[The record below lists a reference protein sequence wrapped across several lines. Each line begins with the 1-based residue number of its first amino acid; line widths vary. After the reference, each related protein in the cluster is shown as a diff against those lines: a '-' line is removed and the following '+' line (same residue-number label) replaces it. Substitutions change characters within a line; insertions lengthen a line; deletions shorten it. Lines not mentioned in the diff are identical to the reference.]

1 MYIFYICYYF
11 VLFAYCGIL
20 FDNFSFVLLMDNIID
35 PNNEFDF
42 SQLSL
47 GNPTSIQGGAYFT
60 KLSYFQKPLYIQT
73 PKSLTKQGF
82 VKNAKK
88 YYTELMFDNNDE
100 KFFHWLENLESKC
113 YQLIYEKRDTWFQN
127 QLELNDI
134 EGAFAT
140 TIRPYKSCK
149 YYLLRVNVKMNYATN
164 TPLLKIYNENE
175 THLTIDDV
183 TSDTN
188 IISIVEIQGIK
199 FTPRSFQIDIELKQM
214 MTMNTEVL
222 FENCLIKTT
231 HPLKNNI
238 QTPSAIASLQ
248 KPEFLNTYL
257 EPEPE
262 KDKDNEKDNIQIIK
276 ETNYVENKKE
286 LEELTETILK
296 EELNNLS
303 ATLEKN
309 IEKITNTNNVENADE
324 LKEVDFMDVSALESI
339 TLKKPNQVYYEIYK
353 AAIKKAK
360 AAKKEAI
367 IAFLEA
373 KNIKKTYM
381 LENLDESDSDQDMDL
396 DNISDYSDTE
406 LDSELER

>member
-1 MYIFYICYYF
+1 
-11 VLFAYCGIL
+11 
-20 FDNFSFVLLMDNIID
+20 MDNIID

-100 KFFHWLENLESKC
+100 KFFHWLENLETKC

-175 THLTIDDV
+175 TPLTIDDV

-231 HPLKNNI
+231 HTLKNNI
-238 QTPSAIASLQ
+238 Q
-248 KPEFLNTYL
+248 KPEFINTFI

-262 KDKDNEKDNIQIIK
+262 LEPELEKEKEKDNIQIIK
-276 ETNYVENKKE
+276 ETNYVENKKKM
-286 LEELTETILK
+286 EELTETILK

-309 IEKITNTNNVENADE
+309 IEKITNTNNVENVENADE

-396 DNISDYSDTE
+396 DNLSDYSDTE

>member
-1 MYIFYICYYF
+1 
-11 VLFAYCGIL
+11 
-20 FDNFSFVLLMDNIID
+20 MDNIID
-35 PNNEFDF
+35 PNNDFDF

-100 KFFHWLENLESKC
+100 KFFHWLENLETKC

-175 THLTIDDV
+175 TPLTIDDV

-238 QTPSAIASLQ
+238 Q
-248 KPEFLNTYL
+248 KPEFINTFI

-262 KDKDNEKDNIQIIK
+262 PELEKEKDNIQIIK

-296 EELNNLS
+296 EELNNLP

-396 DNISDYSDTE
+396 DNLSDYSDTE

>member
-1 MYIFYICYYF
+1 
-11 VLFAYCGIL
+11 
-20 FDNFSFVLLMDNIID
+20 MDNSVD
-35 PNNEFDF
+35 PNNDFDF

-134 EGAFAT
+134 ESAFAT

-149 YYLLRVNVKMNYATN
+149 YYLLRVNVKMNYTTN
-164 TPLLKIYNENE
+164 MPLLKIYNENE

-199 FTPRSFQIDIELKQM
+199 FTQRSFQIDIELKQM

-222 FENCLIKTT
+222 FENCLIKTA

-238 QTPSAIASLQ
+238 QTPSAIAYGVQSLTVASGLGSLQ
-248 KPEFLNTYL
+248 NPEFINTYL
-257 EPEPE
+257 ESEPEPE
-262 KDKDNEKDNIQIIK
+262 KEKYINQIIK
-276 ETNYVENKKE
+276 ETNYVDKKKE
-286 LEELTETILK
+286 LEELTESILK
-296 EELNNLS
+296 EELNILPK
-303 ATLEKN
+303 ALEKN
-309 IEKITNTNNVENADE
+309 AEKIISTINVENTDE

-360 AAKKEAI
+360 MAKKEAI

-381 LENLDESDSDQDMDL
+381 LENLDESDSDTDMDL
-396 DNISDYSDTE
+396 DNLSEYSDTE
-406 LDSELER
+406 LESER

>member
-1 MYIFYICYYF
+1 MQRFYICYYF

-35 PNNEFDF
+35 PNNDFDF

-100 KFFHWLENLESKC
+100 KFFHWLENLETKC

-175 THLTIDDV
+175 TPLTIDDV

-238 QTPSAIASLQ
+238 Q
-248 KPEFLNTYL
+248 KPEFINTFI

-262 KDKDNEKDNIQIIK
+262 PELEKEKDNIQIIK

-296 EELNNLS
+296 EELNNLP

-396 DNISDYSDTE
+396 DNLSDYSDTE

>member
-1 MYIFYICYYF
+1 
-11 VLFAYCGIL
+11 
-20 FDNFSFVLLMDNIID
+20 MDNIID

-164 TPLLKIYNENE
+164 MPLLKIYNENE
-175 THLTIDDV
+175 TPLTIDDV

-214 MTMNTEVL
+214 MTMNTEIL

-238 QTPSAIASLQ
+238 QP
-248 KPEFLNTYL
+248 PEFINTSLDRAESLSVAKGTGEKLNSEGFSQRRL
-257 EPEPE
+257 EQEPEQE
-262 KDKDNEKDNIQIIK
+262 QEQEKDNISVIK
-276 ETNYVENKKE
+276 ETKNVENKKE
-286 LEELTETILK
+286 LEQMTEPILK
-296 EELNNLS
+296 EELNISEPLP
-303 ATLEKN
+303 L
-309 IEKITNTNNVENADE
+309 ENADE
-324 LKEVDFMDVSALESI
+324 LKEVDFMDVSTLESI

-353 AAIKKAK
+353 AAIKKART
-360 AAKKEAI
+360 AKKEAI

-396 DNISDYSDTE
+396 DNLSEYSDGELDTE
-406 LDSELER
+406 LER